1 MDSTL
6 LHICPRPDWVQAQAA
21 GAYLPL
27 SLREEG
33 FIHLSTPAQIAGT
46 ARLFFEGQ
54 SNLVLLLIA
63 TEAIAK
69 DLRWE
74 NTTGGEDLFP
84 HLYAPL
90 PLEAVLKVQ
99 DFAPGHDGRWQIEMP
114 G

>member
-1 MDSTL
+1 MEKIL
-6 LHICPRPDWVQAQAA
+6 LHICPRPDWVQAQTG
-21 GAYLPL
+21 GAYLPP

-54 SNLVLLLIA
+54 SNLVLLFIA
-63 TEAIAK
+63 NEAIAK

-74 NTTGGEDLFP
+74 NTTGGETLFP

-99 DFAPGHDGRWQIEMP
+99 NFAPDQEGRWQIEMP